1 MFLAS
6 RGYWGGN
13 PELILNAPFN
23 LVLSAIDFAIRRE
36 KEKMDMYSAIAD
48 SIARRLR

>member
-13 PELILNAPFN
+13 PEMILGAPAN
-23 LVLSAIDFAIRRE
+23 LVLAALDFAIRRE
-36 KEKMDMYSAIAD
+36 KEKAD
-48 SIARRLR
+48 LISGIVDSVARGLR